1 MVAFSPQAPQAAVPV
16 IRAFP
21 LLLLSLLPPAARAD
35 APADAALHLDL
46 GREALARHDPV
57 AAVRELEQAVALAP
71 DSAEAHTAL
80 GDAYGR
86 SAEKAGLFGK
96 FGLARKCV
104 AEYQRA
110 VALDPDNV
118 AIHERL
124 FTYYSRAPALVGG
137 GPERATAEA
146 AAIAKLDPA
155 RGHLAYATLDFADA
169 KYDLA
174 FAELNAVLQV
184 APQNYVVL
192 FQLGRL
198 AAVSGG
204 HLDRG
209 LAALRVCL
217 GLAAPPGAPSH
228 AAVQWRIGNI
238 LERQGDLAGARAAY
252 TAALQLEPGF
262 TAASD
267 ALAHLQ

>member
-1 MVAFSPQAPQAAVPV
+1 V
-16 IRAFP
+16 IRALP
-21 LLLLSLLPPAARAD
+21 WLLLSLLPPAALAD
-35 APADAALHLDL
+35 VPADAALHLEL
-46 GREALARHDPV
+46 GRQALARHDPA

-71 DSAEAHTAL
+71 DSAPAHTAL

-86 SAEKAGLFGK
+86 SAEQAGLWGK

-110 VALDPDNV
+110 VGLDPGNV
-118 AIHERL
+118 EIHERL
-124 FTYYSRAPALVGG
+124 FTYYSRAPAIVGG
-137 GPERATAEA
+137 GPARAAGEA
-146 AAIAKLDPA
+146 AAIARLDPV
-155 RGHLAYATLDFADA
+155 RGHLAYATLDFAAA

-174 FAELNAVLQV
+174 FGELDAVLQG
-184 APQNYVVL
+184 APRNYVVL

-209 LAALRVCL
+209 LAALRLCL
-217 GLAAPPGAPSH
+217 GLAAPAGAPSH
-228 AAVQWRIGNI
+228 AVVQWRIGNI
-238 LERQGDLAGARAAY
+238 LEWRGDPAGARAAY

-267 ALAHLQ
+267 ALAHLK